1 MEALVTCT
9 FFSMALTYV
18 VVKSYF
24 PRRLEDLPNRCT
36 VKFVKNRFELIQD
49 YLHLS
54 TKLMM

>member
-1 MEALVTCT
+1 MEALVTYT
-9 FFSMALTYV
+9 FLSMALTYV

-49 YLHLS
+49 YLYLS
-54 TKLMM
+54 TKL